1 MAATFPFRSNFMNKR
16 RLALVLVLISG
27 FAYGQAGG
35 PTTGIHTGIHAA
47 GDPPE
52 PVTILT
58 PAQHQLSWVK
68 GLMTFTSP
76 LKGVDFAL
84 GMLGD
89 EAAANILMILGD
101 APSLSGAQMQTAMDI
116 VHNSFLHPY
125 AIEDV
130 ANRKPTAS
138 LALLRK
144 LQATAVDQ
152 LVKER
157 IAAETTFLNAMPQT
171 LPPQTLPGNWTPG
184 PNPFPPGPG
193 PGTN

>member
-1 MAATFPFRSNFMNKR
+1 MNKR
-16 RLALVLVLISG
+16 RLALVLVSIGGL
-27 FAYGQAGG
+27 AYGQAGG
-35 PTTGIHTGIHAA
+35 PTTGIHTGIHAV

-58 PAQHQLSWVK
+58 PAAQQLSWVK
-68 GLMTFTSP
+68 WLMTFKSP
-76 LKGVDFAL
+76 LQGADFAL
-84 GMLGD
+84 GRLGD
-89 EAAANILMILGD
+89 EAAANILTILGTAP
-101 APSLSGAQMQTAMDI
+101 APSLSAAQMQTAIDI

-125 AIEDV
+125 AIEKI

-144 LQATAVDQ
+144 FQATAVDQ

-157 IAAETTFLNAMPQT
+157 IAAEINFLNAIPQP

-193 PGTN
+193 PGKN